1 MHPVLSEER
10 FLENRKNQF
19 NRLLRRSR
27 DFSSWVWFALNKTKN
42 KDVQKKVEEMFVEEF
57 KSFLSQ
63 RKDG

>member
-19 NRLLRRSR
+19 NKLLRRSR

-42 KDVQKKVEEMFVEEF
+42 KDVQKKVEEMFVKEF